1 MFGTMLNI
9 CIDAGLEV
17 EFKMAWSDEEIEDVF
32 LRACHLLGI
41 DPDEVEE

>member
-17 EFKMAWSDEEIEDVF
+17 EFKIAFSDEEREDVF
-32 LRACHLLGI
+32 RRACYLLGI